1 MHYTK
6 GDRGSEIKTL
16 QNKLRRAGYLDGEAD
31 GIYGNDTESAVRAL
45 QEEHGLSVTGNVDD
59 ATWKLLG
66 GLSAPSAGGT
76 LKVGDRGKR
85 VVKLQNRLLLHGIIL
100 AVLMVFT
107 ERQQQRRSV
116 IAGGRK
122 TGKDRNADTNVW
134 ERLENAPNLRGSI
147 KIISN
152 EI

>member
-1 MHYTK
+1 MYASINLLQQKKEIKKEQKNKKDMHYTK

-66 GLSAPSAGGT
+66 GLSAPSAGDRKST
-76 LKVGDRGKR
+76 RLNSSHKVQSRMPSS
-85 VVKLQNRLLLHGIIL
+85 
-100 AVLMVFT
+100 A
-107 ERQQQRRSV
+107 
-116 IAGGRK
+116 
-122 TGKDRNADTNVW
+122 
-134 ERLENAPNLRGSI
+134 
-147 KIISN
+147 
-152 EI
+152 

>member
-76 LKVGDRGKR
+76 LKAGDRGK
-85 VVKLQNRLLLHGIIL
+85 
-100 AVLMVFT
+100 A
-107 ERQQQRRSV
+107 RR
-116 IAGGRK
+116 
-122 TGKDRNADTNVW
+122 
-134 ERLENAPNLRGSI
+134 
-147 KIISN
+147 
-152 EI
+152 